1 MRVLLL
7 ISCLILICATQAA
20 SEARN
25 WAEAFGGYSLLN
37 GDLFHGGSGWEFS
50 LTKNLMVDRG
60 KPWLGI
66 QGDFG
71 AHHQSNGLAQRNEH
85 SFLFGPQF
93 EHSFERMTIT
103 GRVLAGL
110 SRTSGLLQQNNSFSY
125 SVGGGADWNLTDFLA
140 LRVAQFDYQPI
151 RLEAN
156 YQHNAR
162 ISVGI
167 VFRIAPYY
175 DRTPRHSAKP
185 TSK

>member
-1 MRVLLL
+1 MRVPLL
-7 ISCLILICATQAA
+7 ILCLVFICATQADA
-20 SEARN
+20 EARN

-37 GDLFHGGSGWEFS
+37 GDLFHRGSGWEFS

-60 KPWLGI
+60 MPWLGI

-110 SRTSGLLQQNNSFSY
+110 SHTSGLPQQNNSFSY
-125 SVGGGADWNLTDFLA
+125 SVGGAADWNLTDFLA

-151 RLEAN
+151 RLQGN

-162 ISVGI
+162 ISAGI
-167 VFRIAPYY
+167 VFRIAAYY
-175 DRTPRHSAKP
+175 DRAPRHSAKP
-185 TSK
+185 TFK